1 MSSTEPTEPQD
12 SEPGVDQEPIPYSVN
27 GVSDTS
33 KVMALSILTALSRL
47 SNSFREIVLFLFV
60 VFLFD
65 GTEVNTDAFYGL
77 IVAIAGYVQALA
89 LFPAGTLSDKH
100 GRGVAILIGG
110 FVSGT
115 GLFMMPFAFD
125 TTTILLLYALTGVGT
140 GFTMT
145 SIKTLVAD
153 YTDRGEERTRSF
165 GITMAVG
172 TMAAVAGPIVAGFI
186 LDPIA
191 LPGINPQMARYS
203 IVFFMWG
210 GLRIATGIVGLV
222 TERWLRR
229 NLPRRIQRDTSIR
242 EEPEGPDARN
252 DAITATLFGISRLI
266 MGFSS
271 GMVVPFIIPWI
282 NDSFNPSEVVLGS
295 LPAIS
300 NVTLASGALFVGLAS
315 ERVGKVKM
323 ISALYVLAPILTIGM
338 VYTPFLLMAVF
349 YIARMGVANMAQP
362 AFDSL
367 FMGEVSQ
374 SRRGR
379 SLALTRVM
387 WTFPRQT
394 GTLVTAF
401 LLGLGFLGTTAQFG
415 VIVFPLA
422 MTLYPISVIPMYV
435 AVKRNKHLNNHG
447 D

>member
-1 MSSTEPTEPQD
+1 
-12 SEPGVDQEPIPYSVN
+12 
-27 GVSDTS
+27 
-33 KVMALSILTALSRL
+33 L

-60 VFLFD
+60 VFIFN
-65 GTEVNTDAFYGL
+65 GTGVNTDAFYGL

-100 GRGVAILIGG
+100 GRGIAILIGG
-110 FVSGT
+110 LVSGI
-115 GLFMMPFAFD
+115 GLLLMPFAFD
-125 TTTILLLYALTGVGT
+125 TSTILLLYALTGIGS

-165 GITMAVG
+165 GITMAAG
-172 TMAAVAGPIVAGFI
+172 TMAAVVGPIVAGLI

-191 LPGINPQMARYS
+191 LPGINPQMLRYS

-210 GLRIATGIVGLV
+210 GLRIATGVVGLG
-222 TERWLRR
+222 TERWLQR
-229 NLPRRIQRDTSIR
+229 NLPQRIQKNTVKL
-242 EEPEGPDARN
+242 EGTQTEGPDARN
-252 DAITATLFGISRLI
+252 DTITASLFGISRLI

-271 GMVVPFIIPWI
+271 GMVVPYIIPWI
-282 NDSFNPSEVVLGS
+282 SDSFNPSEVVLGS

-300 NVTLASGALFVGLAS
+300 NITLASGALFVGLAS

-323 ISALYVLAPILTIGM
+323 ITALYVLAPILTIGM
-338 VYTPFLLMAVF
+338 VYTPFLFMAVF
-349 YIARMGVANMAQP
+349 YVARMGVANMAQP

-394 GTLVTAF
+394 GTLVTSF

-422 MTLYPISVIPMYV
+422 MALYPISVIPMYA
-435 AVKRNKHLNNHG
+435 AVRRNKHLNNHG

>member
-1 MSSTEPTEPQD
+1 M
-12 SEPGVDQEPIPYSVN
+12 DQEPTPYFSN
-27 GVSDTS
+27 GVSDAS
-33 KVMALSILTALSRL
+33 KVMGLSLLTALSRL

-60 VFLFD
+60 VFLFS
-65 GTEVNTDAFYGL
+65 GTDVNTDAFYGL
-77 IVAIAGYVQALA
+77 IVAVAGYVQALA

-100 GRGVAILIGG
+100 GRGIAILIGG
-110 FVSGT
+110 LVSGT
-115 GLFMMPFAFD
+115 GLLLMPFAFD
-125 TTTILLLYALTGVGT
+125 TMTILLLYALTGIGT

-165 GITMAVG
+165 GITMAAG
-172 TMAAVAGPIVAGFI
+172 TMAAVVGPLIAGFI

-191 LPGINPQMARYS
+191 LPGINPQIARYS
-203 IVFFMWG
+203 MVFFMWG
-210 GLRIATGIVGLV
+210 GLRIATGIVGLG

-229 NLPRRIQRDTSIR
+229 NLPQKAQSVSSKSEGPQL
-242 EEPEGPDARN
+242 EEPDSRN
-252 DAITATLFGISRLI
+252 DAITATLFGMSRLI

-271 GMVVPFIIPWI
+271 GMVVPYIIPWI
-282 NDSFNPSEVVLGS
+282 NDMFSPSEVVLGS

-300 NVTLASGALFVGLAS
+300 NITLASGALFVGLAS
-315 ERVGKVKM
+315 ERVGKIKM
-323 ISALYVLAPILTIGM
+323 ISTLYILAPILTIGM

-349 YIARMGVANMAQP
+349 YIARMGVANMAEP

-394 GTLVTAF
+394 GTLVTSF
-401 LLGLGFLGTTAQFG
+401 LLGLGFLG
-415 VIVFPLA
+415 
-422 MTLYPISVIPMYV
+422 
-435 AVKRNKHLNNHG
+435 
-447 D
+447 

>member
-1 MSSTEPTEPQD
+1 
-12 SEPGVDQEPIPYSVN
+12 VDEEPIPFSMN

-33 KVMALSILTALSRL
+33 KVMGLSVLTTLSQL

-60 VFLFD
+60 VFLFE
-65 GTEVNTDAFYGL
+65 GTGVNTDAFYGL
-77 IVAIAGYVQALA
+77 IVAVAGYMQALA
-89 LFPAGTLSDKH
+89 LFPAGSLSDKH
-100 GRGVAILIGG
+100 GRGIAILIGG
-110 FVSGT
+110 FVSGA
-115 GLFMMPFAFD
+115 GLLLMPFAFD
-125 TTTILLLYALTGVGT
+125 TTTILLLYALTGVGS

-153 YTDRGEERTRSF
+153 YTERGEERTRSF

-172 TMAAVAGPIVAGFI
+172 TMAAVVGPIAAGFI

-203 IVFFMWG
+203 IVFFLWG
-210 GLRIATGIVGLV
+210 GLRIATGIAGLS
-222 TERWLRR
+222 TERWLRK
-229 NLPRRIQRDTSIR
+229 NLPQKVHRNSIKN
-242 EEPEGPDARN
+242 EGSQQEGSDARN
-252 DAITATLFGISRLI
+252 DAITATLFGISRFI

-271 GMVVPFIIPWI
+271 GMVVPYIIPWI
-282 NDSFNPSEVVLGS
+282 NDTFNPSEVVLGS

-300 NVTLASGALFVGLAS
+300 NITLASGALFVGLAS
-315 ERVGKVKM
+315 EKVGKVKM
-323 ISALYVLAPILTIGM
+323 ITALYILAPILTIGM

-374 SRRGR
+374 SRRGK

-394 GTLVTAF
+394 GTLVTSF
-401 LLGLGFLGTTAQFG
+401 LLGMGFLGTTAQFG
-415 VIVFPLA
+415 VVVFPLA
-422 MTLYPISVIPMYV
+422 MALYPISVIPMYA
-435 AVKRNKHLNNHG
+435 AVKRNKHLNNYG

>member
-1 MSSTEPTEPQD
+1 M
-12 SEPGVDQEPIPYSVN
+12 DQEPIPYAEN
-27 GVSDTS
+27 GVTDTS
-33 KVMALSILTALSRL
+33 KVMGLSILTALSRL

-60 VFLFD
+60 VFLFE
-65 GTEVNTDAFYGL
+65 GTGVNTDAFYGL

-89 LFPAGTLSDKH
+89 LFPAGTLSDKR

-110 FVSGT
+110 LISGI
-115 GLFMMPFAFD
+115 GLLLMPFAID
-125 TTTILLLYALTGVGT
+125 TSTILLLYALTGIGS

-153 YTDRGEERTRSF
+153 YTERGEERTRSF

-186 LDPIA
+186 LDPVA

-210 GLRIATGIVGLV
+210 GLRIATGVVGLS
-222 TERWLRR
+222 TERWLQR
-229 NLPRRIQRDTSIR
+229 NQPQKIQRNSINLDETIP
-242 EEPEGPDARN
+242 EEPNARN
-252 DAITATLFGISRLI
+252 DTITASLFGISRLI

-271 GMVVPFIIPWI
+271 GMVVPYIIPWI
-282 NDSFNPSEVVLGS
+282 NAAFNPSEVVLGS
-295 LPAIS
+295 LPSIS
-300 NVTLASGALFVGLAS
+300 NITLASGALFVGLAS
-315 ERVGKVKM
+315 ERVGKIKM
-323 ISALYVLAPILTIGM
+323 ITALYVLAPILTIGM

-349 YIARMGVANMAQP
+349 YVTRMGVANMAQP

-394 GTLVTAF
+394 GTLVTSF

-422 MTLYPISVIPMYV
+422 MALYPISVIPMYV
-435 AVKRNKHLNNHG
+435 AVVRNKHLNNQG

>member
-1 MSSTEPTEPQD
+1 M
-12 SEPGVDQEPIPYSVN
+12 DQEQIPYVEN
-27 GVSDTS
+27 GVTDIS
-33 KVMALSILTALSRL
+33 KVMGLSILTALSRL

-60 VFLFD
+60 VFLFE

-100 GRGVAILIGG
+100 GRGIAILIGG
-110 FVSGT
+110 LISGI
-115 GLFMMPFAFD
+115 GLLLMPFAFD
-125 TTTILLLYALTGVGT
+125 TSTILLLYALTGIGS

-153 YTDRGEERTRSF
+153 YTERGEERTRSF

-172 TMAAVAGPIVAGFI
+172 TMAAVAGPLVAGFI

-210 GLRIATGIVGLV
+210 GLRIATGVVGLS
-222 TERWLRR
+222 TERWLQR
-229 NLPRRIQRDTSIR
+229 NLPQRIQSDTTKLS
-242 EEPEGPDARN
+242 ETMPEGPDARN
-252 DAITATLFGISRLI
+252 DTITASLFGISRLI

-271 GMVVPFIIPWI
+271 GMVVPYIIPWI
-282 NDSFNPSEVVLGS
+282 NAAFNPSEVVLGS

-315 ERVGKVKM
+315 ERVGKVRM
-323 ISALYVLAPILTIGM
+323 ITALYVLAPILTIGM

-349 YIARMGVANMAQP
+349 YVARMGVANMAQP

-367 FMGEVSQ
+367 FLGEVSQ

-394 GTLVTAF
+394 GTLVTSF

-422 MTLYPISVIPMYV
+422 MALYPISVIPMYI
-435 AVKRNKHLNNHG
+435 AVVRNERLNNQG